1 MLTYQCRL
9 KNLDPQSPL
18 VHNDND
24 GSHEDYNVLLHT
36 PFNLTKQ
43 TIVIPI
49 TAQHVTKKNTTQP
62 WVLNNQELV
71 SS

>member
-1 MLTYQCRL
+1 MLIYQCRL
-9 KNLDPQSPL
+9 KYLDPQSPL
-18 VHNDND
+18 VYNDND

-49 TAQHVTKKNTTQP
+49 MAQHVTKKTPPNHGF
-62 WVLNNQELV
+62 
-71 SS
+71 